1 MQFIMQFVL
10 NAVNLIGELEWEER
24 SECEGGDEEC
34 ECEGGHEE

>member
-10 NAVNLIGELEWEER
+10 NTVTLIGELEGTER
-24 SECEGGDEEC
+24 SEGEGGDEEC